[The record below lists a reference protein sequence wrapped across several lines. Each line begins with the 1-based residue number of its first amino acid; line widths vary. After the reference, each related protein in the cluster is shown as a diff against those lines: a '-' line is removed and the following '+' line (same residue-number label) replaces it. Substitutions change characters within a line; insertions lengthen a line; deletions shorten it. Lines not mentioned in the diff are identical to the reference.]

1 MSEASTKAYY
11 AHKQTFPTA
20 TDKLRWLIQKHPGIQ
35 YPALEKH
42 MGKEF
47 SKFSGR
53 ISGLKAKGE
62 VWVDDSGEFSK
73 HYYEHD
79 KAMQGLRKE
88 RFEYEEKLRK
98 IKLFVDHLTG
108 ELTERGLAELRLSYA
123 NIREKLKLVEQD
135 IVTQNLIN

>member
-1 MSEASTKAYY
+1 MSVSSIRAYY
-11 AHKQTFPTA
+11 DNKDNFPTA
-20 TDKLRWLIQKHPGIQ
+20 TDKLRWLIKKYPGIE

-53 ISGLKAKGE
+53 ISGLKANGE

-79 KAMQGLRKE
+79 KIMQGLRKE
-88 RFEYEEKLRK
+88 RYEYERKLKK
-98 IKLFVDHLTG
+98 IPVFVEELTG
-108 ELTERGLAELRLSYA
+108 ELTERGLAELRFVYA
-123 NIREKLKLVEQD
+123 NIREKLKKTEQD
-135 IVTQNLIN
+135 LITQNLIG